1 MEDRAVEG
9 FVAVL
14 LKTLLLF
21 GLVVGDD
28 RGSHGHSQSSRTLN
42 PTFIWLEVQ
51 TSWTFYPEIDG
62 DSKPLHV
69 HFLTL
74 SSGLRSLY
82 VCNPLNARHNAF
94 SLNPDCGAELSRL
107 SIKAEAPRQ

>member
-1 MEDRAVEG
+1 
-9 FVAVL
+9 VAVL
-14 LKTLLLF
+14 LKILLLF

-51 TSWTFYPEIDG
+51 TSWTFYPETRGRLKTFACTFFFDFI
-62 DSKPLHV
+62 
-69 HFLTL
+69 T
-74 SSGLRSLY
+74 GLRSPY
-82 VCNPLNARHNAF
+82 VCNLLNTRHNAL

-107 SIKAEAPRQ
+107 SIKAEAARQ